1 MRAGPSDST
10 GEHAVTTRPAPAS
23 PLLVS
28 LLAAVALTG
37 AACAAPDSTG
47 PGESPGTP
55 PTEGSAPASTQS
67 SSPVASP
74 TEPARPSASAP
85 AANPRS
91 VTVNTS
97 GDLLW
102 NDPLFE
108 GARTEDGFDFR
119 PMLASL
125 RPFLEQSDLA
135 ICHHEVTVAAPEGPF
150 TGWPRFRAP
159 QETVEAI
166 ADAGFNVC
174 TTASNHTV
182 DDGWDGIVRTLDVL
196 DEHGI
201 ETVGSW
207 ATQEEAEEPDLFTT
221 DDGVVVGIVSQ
232 TYSTNQIPVP
242 AGREWAVDMLDP
254 DAAIEDARAAR
265 EAGADVVIFH
275 MHAGDEYVHE
285 PNADQEWVAQRVT
298 ASGEVDLVIGQHSH
312 WVQPIEKVNGVWVVY
327 STGNLMASMRG
338 ERPGTHDGM
347 LVEVEFVEDE
357 DGAFSVDGLTWAPT
371 HITDAHNDPTGRP
384 RVLLIPDEL
393 QDADPAL
400 RERLEASAART
411 RQVVGGQ
418 ELPELSERLAPT
430 G

>member
-1 MRAGPSDST
+1 MP
-10 GEHAVTTRPAPAS
+10 V
-23 PLLVS
+23 
-28 LLAAVALTG
+28 LATIALTG
-37 AACAAPDSTG
+37 ASCAAPDPTG
-47 PGESPGTP
+47 PDASAVSPSAES
-55 PTEGSAPASTQS
+55 SAPASV
-67 SSPVASP
+67 PVASP
-74 TEPARPSASAP
+74 TESAEPPSSTPKEPSEP
-85 AANPRS
+85 AASTPAPSPRS

-102 NDPLFE
+102 NNTLFE

-119 PMLASL
+119 PMLTSL

-135 ICHHEVTVAAPEGPF
+135 ICHHEVTVAAPEGPY

-166 ADAGFNVC
+166 ADTGFDVC

-196 DEHGI
+196 HAHGI
-201 ETVGSW
+201 ETAGSW
-207 ATQEEAEEPDLFTT
+207 GTPEQAAEPDLFTT

-232 TYSTNQIPVP
+232 TFSTNQIPP
-242 AGREWAVDMLDP
+242 PRAGNGRSTCWTRTP
-254 DAAIEDARAAR
+254 RSRTRAAR
-265 EAGADVVIFH
+265 EAGADIVIFH

-285 PNADQEWVAQRVT
+285 PNADQQWMAQRVT

-312 WVQPIEKVNGVWVVY
+312 WVQPIEKVNGVWTVY

-347 LVEVEFVEDE
+347 LVEAVFEEGE
-357 DGAFSVDGLTWAPT
+357 DGSFSARELTWAPT

-393 QDADPAL
+393 PEADPEL
-400 RERLEASAART
+400 QERLEASAART
-411 RQVVGGQ
+411 RDVVDADDI
-418 ELPELSERLAPT
+418 PEPCERLTPT